1 MRDKKPLRVL
11 LGIDRGLGT
20 SKLIHI
26 DDIEVDVF
34 VSYISSHQR

>member
-1 MRDKKPLRVL
+1 ML
-11 LGIDRGLGT
+11 LGIDEGLGNT
-20 SKLIHI
+20 KLIHI